1 MVEKICKIRSGNGQV
16 YTVRGVIERECDN
29 RGIFVLRLS
38 HNLDIVN
45 QKSYSYRKNDT
56 ILVTRSEITN

>member
-29 RGIFVLRLS
+29 RGIFVLRLN
-38 HNLDIVN
+38 HDLDIVN